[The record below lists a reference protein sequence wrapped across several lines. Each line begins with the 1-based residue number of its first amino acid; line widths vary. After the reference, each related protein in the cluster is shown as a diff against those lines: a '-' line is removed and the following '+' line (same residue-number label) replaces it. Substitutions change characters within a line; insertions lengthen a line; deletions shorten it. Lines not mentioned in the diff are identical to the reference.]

1 MSGVCHQRARW
12 LFTQVCKESHQLP
25 LQTLSFYF
33 PSFYFLLF
41 LQQKETDWQILAFL
55 FLEDLG
61 IYSAVISKERS
72 KFPQPLVQEENRRM
86 NPLVVLE
93 FCRYCKSYSCEV
105 SSFQHLVFWMLDAEK
120 FYFEIKQI
128 LIFSL

>member
-1 MSGVCHQRARW
+1 MSGVCHQRAGW
-12 LFTQVCKESHQLP
+12 LFIQVCKESHQLP

-33 PSFYFLLF
+33 PSYSKKKPTGRSWPSF
-41 LQQKETDWQILAFL
+41 

-72 KFPQPLVQEENRRM
+72 TFPQPLVQEENRRM

-93 FCRYCKSYSCEV
+93 FCFYWKSYSCEV

-128 LIFSL
+128 LIFSF